1 MKKSDLNKARSS
13 PYRLQHQ
20 AAPTEHQTGK
30 CRPRPADSNC
40 RTLQKPQRFLA
51 MPGKCRD
58 TQQWRRRQETSGIS
72 VVCACTLSHFSCIWL
87 YATIW
92 TAACQ
97 APLSLGFSR
106 QEYWVGSHSLLQE
119 IFSTQGSNWVSNITC
134 EFFTIWATEEAQN
147 YMKCLSI
154 SCTFPRGL
162 ARIKWFS
169 AGHKTVY
176 QHIKACN
183 SALFIC
189 TVWSP

>member
-106 QEYWVGSHSLLQE
+106 QEYWSRLRCPPPGNPPYLGIKTASLSLLNWQAGSLLPMPPVGAGS
-119 IFSTQGSNWVSNITC
+119 STT
-134 EFFTIWATEEAQN
+134 
-147 YMKCLSI
+147 
-154 SCTFPRGL
+154 R
-162 ARIKWFS
+162 
-169 AGHKTVY
+169 
-176 QHIKACN
+176 
-183 SALFIC
+183 
-189 TVWSP
+189 